1 MSTNKCTYPRCESQ
15 LGSAWVDV
23 IDDRPSQRT
32 RTGGLPGADDANL
45 FRKLSK
51 ASNDVFVKKAF
62 QTFPVHLLNI
72 DVFEIKKK
80 FIWDFLDYYLKTP
93 GFY

>member
-1 MSTNKCTYPRCESQ
+1 MSTNKCPYPRCESQ

-45 FRKLSK
+45 FRKFSK

-72 DVFEIKKK
+72 DVFEIKKNT
-80 FIWDFLDYYLKTP
+80 FKT
-93 GFY
+93 FSTIT